1 MEETQ
6 RKEVSGMTQ
15 QELFGL
21 MERFEAGN
29 FTRLQY
35 EENGTRIVLE
45 KEAFHAMPLQTSS
58 AAVVPQMKKTQA
70 AQEECCIKTPL
81 VGTFHAAPERGKPA
95 FVKEGDAVK
104 KGQTVCIIE
113 AMKMINEVPAPCD
126 CIIEKVLAHDGAL
139 AGYDEP
145 LFLIREL

>member
-1 MEETQ
+1 
-6 RKEVSGMTQ
+6 MTQ

-29 FTRLQY
+29 FTRMQY
-35 EENGTRIVLE
+35 EENGTHIVLE
-45 KEAFHAMPLQTSS
+45 KEAFHAMPLQTAS
-58 AAVVPQMKKTQA
+58 ATAAPQVQKEQA
-70 AQEECCIKTPL
+70 PQEECFIRTPL
-81 VGTFHAAPERGKPA
+81 VGTFYAAPEQGKPA
-95 FVKEGDAVK
+95 FVKEGNAVK
-104 KGQTVCIIE
+104 KGQIVCIIE